1 MTYREQSYPV
11 IKIYEASG
19 QVQRVDSSKGSPE
32 EVFAATKGLFAGL
45 IPGAAAGA
53 PSGAQAVSNNAAAA
67 PKSSMSRFLGAP
79 FQHGHAKEQ
88 VPKKTKP
95 KVVFV
100 LGGPGSGKGTI
111 CAKLSEAYSF
121 LHVSTGDLLR
131 AEVAAGGR
139 GAEEINGYMKEGK
152 IVPSEVTVR
161 LLKRAIDEATA
172 PVVLVDGFPRAV
184 EQVRASNDCFAC
196 SRAITVNVFPSAQGR
211 RLPQDRWFRLRVR
224 LVLRRSRGCAHE
236 TASQTCV
243 ILA

>member
-1 MTYREQSYPV
+1 MPV
-11 IKIYEASG
+11 IKVFEASG
-19 QVQRVDSSKGSPE
+19 KVQRVDSSKGSPE

-45 IPGAAAGA
+45 LPGAHAGA
-53 PSGAQAVSNNAAAA
+53 PGGAQAGSNSAAA

-88 VPKKTKP
+88 QGPKKAPP

-111 CAKLSEAYSF
+111 CAKLAEAYSF

-184 EQVRASNDCFAC
+184 DQVRAVDM
-196 SRAITVNVFPSAQGR
+196 
-211 RLPQDRWFRLRVR
+211 
-224 LVLRRSRGCAHE
+224 
-236 TASQTCV
+236 
-243 ILA
+243 